1 MKELSLFFIASLFL
15 ISCDNTAKVEERIT
29 KNDTCIFKA
38 YYINNIPQGPC
49 IQYYLDGKPETMLTY
64 VNGKLEGIGLSYFK
78 NGKLK
83 LINSYLHGKFNGY
96 TYSFD
101 ENGIIRT
108 KRLWLNN
115 INTGHDYYF
124 TSKGKPYLYEFKG
137 YSSNALTF
145 KQVIDT
151 ITGKQKI
158 DGDILVD
165 SLVLIDS
172 INNKTKLMVI
182 QPFGV
187 KPRVEMRQMKENSDC
202 IILFK
207 VNENDEYVF
216 SNNILHLKGLSPL
229 VIVEYNNGSKKIND
243 HLYINRENCIEAIYY
258 VPYIFR

>member
-1 MKELSLFFIASLFL
+1 MKELYIFFIVSLFL

-29 KNDTCIFKA
+29 KDDTCIYKA
-38 YYINNIPQGPC
+38 YYVNNIPQGPC
-49 IQYYLDGKPETMLTY
+49 IQYYLDGRIESMLTF
-64 VNGKLEGIGLSYFK
+64 VNGEAEGIRLLYHH
-78 NGKLK
+78 NGRLK
-83 LINSYLHGKFNGY
+83 LVNSFIHSKLYGY

-101 ENGIIRT
+101 ENGIIGT
-108 KRLWLNN
+108 KKLYLNN
-115 INTGHDYYF
+115 INTGHNYYF

-137 YSSNALTF
+137 YSSNSFTF

-158 DGDILVD
+158 DGDILLD

-187 KPRVEMRQMKENSDC
+187 KPRVKMCQNGSDYN
-202 IILFK
+202 ILFK

-216 SNNILHLKGLSPL
+216 SNNILHLKEISPL

-243 HLYINRENCIEAIYY
+243 HLYINRENCIEANNY